1 MQIHTS
7 TVLIIMV
14 TGAYKDGSLQSVA
27 ITQEAFRIAF
37 GESGLT
43 FLAISLCFFTFTT
56 IMGWYMFSGK

>member
-1 MQIHTS
+1 
-7 TVLIIMV
+7 MV

-37 GESGLT
+37 RELGLT
-43 FLAISLCFFTFTT
+43 FLVISLCFFTFTT